1 MEEDT
6 VPPGWEPSAED
17 YETLDRYLE
26 AAVQQLEGIAD
37 VDQARDT
44 LSRYLVYHHVRQLPA
59 ELAELLIQLFFQK
72 CGRDFRAEDARA
84 AEDAEAS
91 GE

>member
-1 MEEDT
+1 MADTT
-6 VPPGWEPSAED
+6 VPPRWEPAAED

-26 AAVQQLEGIAD
+26 AAAQLLEGIAD

-44 LSRYLVYHHVRQLPA
+44 LSRYLEYHRQRSLPP

-72 CGRDFRAEDARA
+72 CSREFEPED
-84 AEDAEAS
+84 
-91 GE
+91 GT